1 MKIERMKSN
10 KFKTNEIAIFLTMP
24 LKKETITMN
33 ALLPAVLR
41 RGTNK
46 YPNQV
51 EIGKQLENMY
61 GAFFNCGIDK
71 TGDNCILKFY
81 IETVCDKFLPIDENL
96 TQKAMD
102 LINEI
107 IFNPLTVD
115 EGFCKEYVEQEK
127 ENLKKKIESRKDNK
141 SLYSL
146 NRCIE
151 EMFENEPYGIY
162 KYGNLIDLQEIDE
175 KELFDYYKKMVNESE
190 IYIVING
197 VDADKVEIPDS
208 LDNHSVVNIKE
219 NEPLPKQEE
228 RIVNEKA
235 DVTQGKLIIGM
246 STPND
251 NRFAVSLY
259 NAVLGGGANSKLF
272 QNVREKAS
280 LAYSAGSKY
289 IRRKDAIFIVT
300 GIELQNYDKTLK
312 IIKEQIEDIK
322 NGKVTDDEFD
332 KAKQLIISSLNL
344 IKESQEDMIAFNYD
358 QRLYGENLTVD
369 EYIDKLNK
377 VSKEKVIEVGKE
389 ISINTIYYLEK

>member
-1 MKIERMKSN
+1 
-10 KFKTNEIAIFLTMP
+10 
-24 LKKETITMN
+24 MN

>member
-10 KFKTNEIAIFLTMP
+10 KFKTNEIATFLTMP